1 MKSIFLIITVYFVSS
16 SAYASCNITNP
27 NDILDLIKKGHPSI
41 LMNKARGE
49 VLEKSIEQADQTLNP
64 EVDAESTV
72 GDSIEG
78 NVYTI
83 VVTLKHTFELGG
95 KKSSRVDVAKANL
108 KTGMAVAEFDNENT
122 IIDSVLKLYR
132 LRQIYELIPLYEESL
147 NAFNKILRTLKGRK
161 SISPEQRVERET
173 LELVTNDYKLKMS
186 QLDSEK
192 VKLSKHL
199 TFFTGTNCILPRNAL
214 PSQVNLSEN
223 FESKK
228 GINTYSKI
236 KAANS
241 ALELAKAKYEMEKA
255 NSYPD
260 LKIGPTFEYEK
271 LNVSNTKTIGL
282 AVTFDLP
289 IFNVNG
295 GGRAQASKEII
306 VASSN
311 LRNIKNESHLDLESW
326 LGTYQRYK
334 KSLLTTANKKE
345 LEEKHQRIEALF
357 RRGIISTS
365 LVIESHRQLIEFSST
380 RFEFEIGALEA
391 LWNIYK
397 MNGNIANKRL

>member
-1 MKSIFLIITVYFVSS
+1 MKGIFLFIIVLFVSNGA
-16 SAYASCNITNP
+16 SAQCNMTNA
-27 NDILDLIKKGHPSI
+27 NDILDLIKKSHPSI
-41 LMNKARGE
+41 TMNKARGE
-49 VLEKSIEQADQTLNP
+49 VLEKSIEQADQIPNP
-64 EVDAESTV
+64 EIDAESTV

-78 NVYTI
+78 NVYTTAI
-83 VVTLKHTFELGG
+83 TLKHTFEIGG
-95 KKSSRVDVAKANL
+95 KRGSRVDVARANFR
-108 KTGMAVAEFDNENT
+108 TGMAIADFDNENSL
-122 IIDSVLKLYR
+122 IESVLQLHR

-147 NAFNKILRTLKGRK
+147 TAFNKILKNLKGRN

-173 LELVTNDYKLKMS
+173 LELVTSDYKLKMS

-199 TFFTGTNCILPRNAL
+199 TFFTGTKCILPSNAL
-214 PSQVNLSEN
+214 PQEVNLTES
-223 FESKK
+223 FEMKEELKS
-228 GINTYSKI
+228 YSKI
-236 KAANS
+236 KAAKS
-241 ALELAKAKYEMEKA
+241 VLELAKAKYQLEKS

-295 GGRAQASKEII
+295 GGRAQATKEII

-311 LRNIKNESHLDLESW
+311 LRNIKNESQLDRESW
-326 LGTYQRYK
+326 VGTYNRYK
-334 KSLLTTANKKE
+334 TSLLTIANKKD
-345 LEEKHQRIEALF
+345 LEKKHQRIEALF

-365 LVIESHRQLIEFSST
+365 LVIESHRQLIEFSTT

-397 MNGNIANKRL
+397 MNGDIANKRL